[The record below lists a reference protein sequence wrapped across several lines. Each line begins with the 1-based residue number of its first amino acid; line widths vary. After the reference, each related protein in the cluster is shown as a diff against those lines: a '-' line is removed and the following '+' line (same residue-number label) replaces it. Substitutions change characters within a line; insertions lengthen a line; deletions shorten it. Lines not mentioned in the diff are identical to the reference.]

1 MTNEI
6 NGFRLRTLET
16 PDSRSGKDTA
26 KSRTADAGTP
36 AAPGPAAPADS
47 VKLTDGHDRLKEL
60 TALLA
65 GTPEVDS
72 VRVEALRKQ
81 IAEGRYQPDDV
92 HVAEKLVA
100 LEKNLFGID
109 KR

>member
-16 PDSRSGKDTA
+16 PDSRANKDTA
-26 KSRTADAGTP
+26 KARAADGNPT
-36 AAPGPAAPADS
+36 APATPTDS
-47 VKLTDGHDRLKEL
+47 VSLTDGHDRLKEL

-72 VRVEALRKQ
+72 ARVEELRKL

-100 LEKNLFGID
+100 LESSLFGTD
-109 KR
+109 RH

>member
-26 KSRTADAGTP
+26 KARAADAGANP
-36 AAPGPAAPADS
+36 ASGSSAPTDS
-47 VKLTDGHDRLKEL
+47 VSLTDSQDRLKEL
-60 TALLA
+60 AALLT
-65 GTPEVDS
+65 GTPEVDTA
-72 VRVEALRKQ
+72 RVEALRKL
-81 IAEGRYQPDDV
+81 ISEGRYQPDDV

-100 LEKNLFGID
+100 LEQSLFGMD
-109 KR
+109 SR

>member
-16 PDSRSGKDTA
+16 PDSHSGKDSA
-26 KSRTADAGTP
+26 KSRATDSG
-36 AAPGPAAPADS
+36 APGASSPAMPTDS
-47 VKLTDGHDRLKEL
+47 VNLTDGHDRMKEL

-65 GTPEVDS
+65 GTPDVDS
-72 VRVEALRKQ
+72 ARVDALRKQ

-100 LEKNLFGID
+100 LEKNLFGMD
-109 KR
+109 RH

>member
-16 PDSRSGKDTA
+16 PDSRAGKDTA
-26 KSRTADAGTP
+26 KTRAADAGASP
-36 AAPGPAAPADS
+36 AAGPSAPTDS
-47 VKLTDGHDRLKEL
+47 VSLTDSHDRLKEL
-60 TALLA
+60 AALLA

-72 VRVEALRKQ
+72 SRVEELRKQ

-100 LEKNLFGID
+100 LEQSLFGMD
-109 KR
+109 RH

>member
-16 PDSRSGKDTA
+16 PDSRNGKDTKTRA
-26 KSRTADAGTP
+26 ADGS
-36 AAPGPAAPADS
+36 APGASPSAPTDS
-47 VKLTDGHDRLKEL
+47 VSLTDGGERLKEL
-60 TALLA
+60 AALLA

-72 VRVEALRKQ
+72 ARVEELRRQ

-100 LEKNLFGID
+100 LEKNLFGMD
-109 KR
+109 RH